1 MSNAIAVVGMSG
13 RFPGAL
19 DVDAF
24 WKNVCQGVES
34 IARFSADQLAA
45 EGISPSIRADPRFV
59 NAGGALDGIELFDA
73 GLFGYN
79 PREAEIIDPQHRIFL
94 ECAWES
100 LEHAGYNPFG
110 FAGLIGVYAGTGPG
124 TYQERLKADPELAA
138 LVGHFQLSTGNE
150 KDHLTTRVAYKLNLH
165 GPAVTIQTTCSS
177 SLVAVALACQ
187 GLLTRQ
193 CDVALA
199 GGVSIVVPQR
209 TGYFYTEGGILS
221 PDGRCRAFDAQ
232 AQGAVGGNGCGI
244 VVLRRLDDALA
255 NGDHVHALIT
265 GAAINNDGSRKV
277 GYTAPSVDGQAEV
290 ITRAHAMAGVS
301 PDQIGYVEAH
311 GTGTPLGD
319 PIEVAALT
327 EVFRKATGK
336 CGYCALGSVK
346 TNVGH
351 LDAAAGVTGLIKAV
365 LAVEH
370 GQIPPTLH
378 FREANPALNLPA
390 SPFFVNRE
398 LRAWPGSRR
407 AGVSSFGIGGTNAH
421 VVVAQSPPRPPVDA
435 GREHQLIV
443 LSGRTSDALDA
454 VTSNLAR
461 HLSAH
466 PELELADVAHTLQ
479 SGRVPLPHRRTLV
492 ATNRTEAVTALAG
505 RLPARVAA
513 GSSPPVAF
521 LFPGQGAQHVRMA
534 ARVYATE
541 PLFRAEL
548 DRAAELLRPWI
559 GLDLRRIIFPDE
571 GEITRAQECLRQT
584 AIAQPALFA
593 VEYALAQLW
602 MRWGVRPDALFG
614 HSVGEYVAACVS
626 GTFSFE
632 DGLALVA
639 ERGRLV
645 QATPQGAMLA
655 VPLGETAVRALLDG
669 ALSLAAV
676 NGPAQC
682 VVSGPEAAIAA
693 LERTLASRG
702 LPGSRLHT
710 SHAFHSAMMDPIL
723 KPFAARL
730 GATPRHE
737 PVIPWIANLHG
748 GWISDTEAT
757 DPSYWTAHLRG
768 TVRFGDGLR
777 TLLEDPDRIL
787 LEVGPGQTLTGLAR
801 LHGAA
806 GERVLMASL
815 PHSLDRGDDE
825 RHLIAALGQLFL
837 AGVNIDWGGFQ
848 GHVRRRRV
856 ALPAYP
862 FERQRYWIDAKPRRS
877 ASAAPVSSP
886 VIKAGSPDDWVWVPV
901 WRRTAPVTSL
911 DLLPGPWLVFDDG
924 GALGEAVAREL
935 TSNGRQVVRVM
946 PGVTFDRAG
955 PHEFRLDPDH
965 EPHYRQLI
973 GTLKAEMLT
982 PARVVHLWSLAGH
995 ERTNLYG
1002 LLFLAQAWTGAGQIG
1017 SLEIVAVSRSL
1028 YDVTGSEALQ
1038 VNGAL
1043 LLGPCKVI
1051 PQEFSHV
1058 RCRNIDLDVGTDP
1071 AMLVAELA
1079 GGCNEPVVACR
1090 GSHRWVQE
1098 FEKLPPAAPQ
1108 PSVLREGGTYLVTGG
1123 LGDVGLAL
1131 AETIA
1136 RTVRANLV
1144 LIGRA
1149 EIPARRDWL
1158 TWVAVHGNQDPIS
1171 RKLARVQTLERLG
1184 ARVLPMS
1191 ADVCNATRLRVVIDQ
1206 IKAEFGPLHGV
1217 IHAAGATE
1225 ADAFGPVKEMAPA
1238 ACERHLRPKV
1248 DGLRVLD
1255 SALKDE
1261 HLDFCVLVS
1270 SLSAVLGG
1278 LGFAAYAAANA
1289 FMDAFAAGRARGGA
1303 RWMSINWDGWDFS
1316 CNPRKG
1322 RLALTRDEGMA
1333 VFRKLL
1339 SSGVKAFPA
1348 QVAVSTGDLN
1358 ARVDQWVRL
1367 TSVRTETSA
1376 AEADPIAGTHERPTL
1391 DNEYKAPEN
1400 DVERFVAQVWQS
1412 LLGIN
1417 RIGRHDDFFSLG
1429 GHSLLAIQAASRL
1442 RDAFRVEVSVHALF
1456 EAPTVARLAGV
1467 LNDALAAAAPSEDL
1481 AEILDQ
1487 VEHLSDEEVAALL
1500 AEAPEPPR
1508 PTPSSP
1514 PSPERFLTNDVVHAI
1529 NRSRATD
1536 GLAAKTAIQCFYDS
1550 INGQL
1555 NAGVASEHA
1564 LFLNYG
1570 YVPDGRGERSVH
1582 QLPGRVLNRNRIQ
1595 LVLEV
1600 VGDCELAGRRVLDV
1614 GCGRGGAVAV
1624 LHQFFSPAKIVGL
1637 DLSPGAI
1644 EFCRRVHHYP
1654 EVSFMCGDAEHLPF
1668 PAGSFDGVI
1677 NIESSHSYPDVT
1689 AFYAEVH
1696 RILEPGGVFLYAD
1709 TIPAGEVASRLELVS
1724 RQGFEMELARDITPN
1739 VVRSCEELAGI
1750 NAQAFTAGNA
1760 PEVLDDFLAVPGSEN
1775 YNRLRSGRLVYG
1787 IWRLRKI

>member
-1 MSNAIAVVGMSG
+1 MSNAIAIVGMSG
-13 RFPGAL
+13 RFPGAPG
-19 DVDAF
+19 VDAF
-24 WKNVCQGVES
+24 WKNICQAIES
-34 IARFSADQLAA
+34 ISRFSADELAA
-45 EGISPSIRADPRFV
+45 NGISPSTSAHPRFV

-100 LEHAGYNPFG
+100 LEHAGFNPFG
-110 FAGLIGVYAGTGPG
+110 FDGLIGVYAGTGPG
-124 TYQERLKADPELAA
+124 TYQERLKGDPELAA
-138 LVGHFQLSTGNE
+138 LLGHFQLSTGNE
-150 KDHLTTRVAYKLNLH
+150 KDHLTTRVAYKLDLH

-177 SLVAVALACQ
+177 SLVAVVLACQ

-209 TGYFYTEGGILS
+209 TGYIYTEGGILS
-221 PDGRCRAFDAQ
+221 PDGHCRAFDAH
-232 AQGAVGGNGCGI
+232 AQGAVGGNGCGV

-290 ITRAHAMAGVS
+290 IIRAQAMAGIS
-301 PDQIGYVEAH
+301 PDQIGFVEAH

-327 EVFRKATGK
+327 EVFRKVTDK
-336 CGYCALGSVK
+336 RGYCALGSVK

-378 FREANPALNLPA
+378 FSEANPALNLSA

-398 LRAWPGSRR
+398 LRAWSGPRR

-421 VVVAQSPPRPPVDA
+421 VVVEQRPPLSPVDA

-443 LSGRTSDALDA
+443 LSGRTSDALEA

-479 SGRVPLPHRRTLV
+479 AGRVPLPHRRALV
-492 ATNRTEAVTALAG
+492 ATNRAEAVTALMG
-505 RLPARVAA
+505 RLPSRVAA

-521 LFPGQGAQHVRMA
+521 LFPGQGAQHVHMA
-534 ARVYATE
+534 ARVYAAE
-541 PLFRAEL
+541 PVFRAEL
-548 DRAAELLRPWI
+548 DRAADLLHPWI

-632 DGLALVA
+632 AGLALVA

-645 QATPQGAMLA
+645 QEMPQGAMLA
-655 VPLGETAVRALLDG
+655 VPLGELAVRPLLGD

-682 VVSGPEAAIAA
+682 VVSGPEAAITA
-693 LERTLASRG
+693 LERTLARRG

-710 SHAFHSAMMDPIL
+710 SHAFHSAMLDPIL
-723 KPFAARL
+723 KPFADRL
-730 GATPRHE
+730 SAIPRHE
-737 PVIPWIANLHG
+737 PRIPWVANLHG
-748 GWISDTEAT
+748 DWIKDTEAT

-801 LHGAA
+801 SHGAA
-806 GERVLMASL
+806 GQRVLVASL
-815 PHSLDRGDDE
+815 PHSMDRSDDE
-825 RHLIAALGQLFL
+825 RHLIAALAQLFL
-837 AGVNIDWGGFQ
+837 AGVNVDWAGFQ
-848 GHVRRRRV
+848 GHVRRRRIV
-856 ALPAYP
+856 LPTYP
-862 FERQRYWIDAKPRRS
+862 FERQRYWIDAKPRRAASS
-877 ASAAPVSSP
+877 APASSP
-886 VIKAGSPDDWVWVPV
+886 VIKAESPNGWVWVPV
-901 WRRTAPVTSL
+901 WRRTAPVTPQEMP
-911 DLLPGPWLVFDDG
+911 PGPWLVFDDE
-924 GALGEAVAREL
+924 GALGGAVVQDLR
-935 TSNGRQVVRVM
+935 NGGQHVIRVM
-946 PGVTFDRAG
+946 PGIAFDRAG
-955 PHEFRLDPDH
+955 THEFRLDPDH
-965 EPHYRQLI
+965 ESHYRQLI
-973 GTLKAEMLT
+973 KTLKTEGLT
-982 PARVVHLWSLAGH
+982 PARVVHLWSLVGR
-995 ERTNLYG
+995 ERTNLYS
-1002 LLFLAQAWTGAGQIG
+1002 LLFLSQALTAVGQIG
-1017 SLEIVAVSRSL
+1017 SLEIVAVSRGL

-1038 VNGAL
+1038 PGGAL

-1051 PQEFSHV
+1051 PQEYPHV
-1058 RCRNIDLDVGTDP
+1058 SCRNIDLDADTDA
-1071 AMLVAELA
+1071 AMLVADLTA
-1079 GGCNEPVVACR
+1079 GCNDSVVACR
-1090 GSHRWVQE
+1090 GGHRWVQG
-1098 FEKLPPAAPQ
+1098 FEKLAPAAPQ
-1108 PSVLREGGTYLVTGG
+1108 PGVLREGGTYLVTGG

-1136 RTVRANLV
+1136 KAVRANLV

-1149 EIPARRDWL
+1149 EIPARGHWSA
-1158 TWVAVHGNQDPIS
+1158 WVTAHGNQDPMS
-1171 RKLARVQTLERLG
+1171 RKLSRIQALERLG
-1184 ARVLPMS
+1184 ARVLPLS
-1191 ADVCNATRLRVVIDQ
+1191 ADVCDASRLRAVIDQ
-1206 IKAEFGPLHGV
+1206 INAEFGPLHGV

-1225 ADAFGPVKEMAPA
+1225 AEAFGPIKEMTIA
-1238 ACERHLRPKV
+1238 ACERHFRPKV
-1248 DGLRVLD
+1248 DGLRALD
-1255 SALKDE
+1255 AALANE
-1261 HLDFCVLVS
+1261 PLDFCVLVS
-1270 SLSAVLGG
+1270 SLSALLGG

-1289 FMDAFAAGRARGGA
+1289 FMDAFAAGRAREGA

-1316 CNPRKG
+1316 CDPRKG

-1333 VFRKLL
+1333 VFRRLL
-1339 SSGVKAFPA
+1339 ASGAKALPA

-1358 ARVDQWVRL
+1358 ARINQWVRL
-1367 TSVRTETSA
+1367 TPVRAQTSA
-1376 AEADPIAGTHERPTL
+1376 AGASPLSATHERPVL
-1391 DNEYKAPEN
+1391 GNEYEAPGN

-1417 RIGRHDDFFSLG
+1417 RIGRHDNFFSLG

-1456 EAPTVARLAGV
+1456 ESPTVARLAGV
-1467 LNDALAAAAPSEDL
+1467 INDALTAAAPSGDL

-1487 VEHLSDEEVAALL
+1487 VERLSDEDVAALL
-1500 AEAPEPPR
+1500 VETPEPP
-1508 PTPSSP
+1508 P
-1514 PSPERFLTNDVVHAI
+1514 PSPERLLMGDAI
-1529 NRSRATD
+1529 SAIHRSRATD
-1536 GLAAKTAIQCFYDS
+1536 GFAVKEAIQRFYDAV
-1550 INGQL
+1550 NAQL
-1555 NAGVASEHA
+1555 DTGIAGEYA

-1570 YVPDGRGERSVH
+1570 YVADGRSERSIH
-1582 QLPGRVLNRNRIQ
+1582 QLPSRVLNRNGIQ

-1614 GCGRGGAVAV
+1614 GCGRGGAIAV
-1624 LHQFFSPAKIVGL
+1624 LHRFFSPGKIVGL

-1644 EFCRRVHHYP
+1644 DFCRRVHNYA
-1654 EVSFMCGDAEHLPF
+1654 EVSFMCGDAEQLPF
-1668 PAGSFDGVI
+1668 PARSFDSVI
-1677 NIESSHSYPDVT
+1677 NIESSHSYPDVA

-1696 RILEPGGVFLYAD
+1696 RVLEPGGVFLYAD
-1709 TIPAGEVASRLELVS
+1709 TIPAGEVAARLELLS
-1724 RQGFEMELARDITPN
+1724 RQGFGIELARDITSN
-1739 VVRSCEELAGI
+1739 VVRSCEELADI

-1760 PEVLDDFLAVPGSEN
+1760 SGVLDDFLAVPGSEN
-1775 YNRLRSGRLVYG
+1775 YNRLRSGRLSYG